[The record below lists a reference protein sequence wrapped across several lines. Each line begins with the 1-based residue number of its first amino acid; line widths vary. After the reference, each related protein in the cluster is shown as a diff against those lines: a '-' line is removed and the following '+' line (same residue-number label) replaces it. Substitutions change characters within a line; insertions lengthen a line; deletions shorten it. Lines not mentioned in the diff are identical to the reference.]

1 MTMSEISEILARE
14 VLDSRGNPTVMVDV
28 LLESGAQGSAMV
40 PSGASTGS
48 REALELR
55 DQDPSRYRGKGC
67 LKAIAHVHGVIR
79 ETLIGLP
86 ADEQSL
92 IDETMCA
99 IDGTENKGH
108 LGANAILGVS
118 MAVARAASMD
128 HDLPLY
134 RYIGGSL
141 SRILPTPFMN
151 VINGGAHADNNLD
164 FQEFMIVPHGAESYG
179 EALRMGS
186 EVFWTLKKVLS
197 DRKLTTLVGDEG
209 GFAPSLASHAQAM
222 DLLVEAIREAGYEPG
237 QDVSLALD
245 AAATEFFKN
254 GVYRLS
260 GENLTLGS
268 AQMIDYYEEL
278 IAKYPIVSIED
289 GLSEDDW
296 DGWVEMTR
304 RIGGAVQLVGDDL
317 FVTNT
322 RYLVEGIERRAAS
335 AILVKLNQVGTVT
348 ETVDA
353 TTMALQN
360 RMGAMISHRSGET
373 EDTFIADLAVA
384 LGTGQIKTGSLSRG
398 ERMAKYNRL
407 LQIEEE
413 LGDQAI
419 YLGLE
424 NLRRKMD

>member
-1 MTMSEISEILARE
+1 MSEISEILARE

-209 GFAPSLASHAQAM
+209 GFAPSLSSHAQAM

>member
-1 MTMSEISEILARE
+1 
-14 VLDSRGNPTVMVDV
+14 
-28 LLESGAQGSAMV
+28 
-40 PSGASTGS
+40 
-48 REALELR
+48 
-55 DQDPSRYRGKGC
+55 
-67 LKAIAHVHGVIR
+67 
-79 ETLIGLP
+79 
-86 ADEQSL
+86 
-92 IDETMCA
+92 
-99 IDGTENKGH
+99 
-108 LGANAILGVS
+108 
-118 MAVARAASMD
+118 
-128 HDLPLY
+128 
-134 RYIGGSL
+134 
-141 SRILPTPFMN
+141 
-151 VINGGAHADNNLD
+151 
-164 FQEFMIVPHGAESYG
+164 
-179 EALRMGS
+179 MGS

-197 DRKLTTLVGDEG
+197 DRGLTTLVGDEG
-209 GFAPSLASHAQAM
+209 GFAPSLASHSQALE
-222 DLLVEAIREAGYEPG
+222 LLLEAIREAGYEPG

-254 GVYRLS
+254 GVYTLS
-260 GENLTLGS
+260 GENRTLS
-268 AQMIDYYEEL
+268 TSSLIDYYEEL
-278 IAKYPIVSIED
+278 ISKYPIVSIED

-398 ERMAKYNRL
+398 ERLAKYNRL

-424 NLRRKMD
+424 NLRRKMN

>member
-1 MTMSEISEILARE
+1 MSEIAEILARE

-55 DQDPSRYRGKGC
+55 DQDPARYRGKGC
-67 LKAIAHVHGVIR
+67 LNAVAHVQGVIR
-79 ETLIGLP
+79 ETLVGLP
-86 ADEQSL
+86 SDEQSL
-92 IDETMCA
+92 IDETLCA
-99 IDGTENKGH
+99 IDNTENKSF

-118 MAVARAASMD
+118 MAVVRAASMD

-134 RYIGGSL
+134 RYLGGGL
-141 SRILPTPFMN
+141 ARILPTPFMN

-164 FQEFMIVPHGAESYG
+164 FQEFMIVPHGAKSYG
-179 EALRMGS
+179 DALRMGS
-186 EVFWTLKKVLS
+186 EVFWALKKVLS
-197 DRKLTTLVGDEG
+197 DHKLTTLVGDEG
-209 GFAPSLASHAQAM
+209 GFAPSLASHAQALE
-222 DLLVEAIREAGYEPG
+222 LLLEAIDQAGYKPG
-237 QDVSLALD
+237 KDVSLALD
-245 AAATEFFKN
+245 AAATEFFKE
-254 GVYRLS
+254 GVYTLS
-260 GENLTLGS
+260 GEGRRLS
-268 AQMIDYYEEL
+268 AGELVDYYEDL
-278 IAKYPIVSIED
+278 ITRYPIVSIED

-304 RIGGAVQLVGDDL
+304 RIGGLVQLVGDDL

-335 AILVKLNQVGTVT
+335 AILVKLNQIGTVT

-353 TTMALQN
+353 TVMALEN

-398 ERMAKYNRL
+398 ERLAKYNRL

-413 LGDQAI
+413 LGDQAL

-424 NLRRKMD
+424 KLRRRAD